1 MKKLMMATVLCSLST
16 FVMAKKYGP
25 AGCGLGSVLFKG
37 KRGTL
42 WNVSA
47 ATTNGSSG
55 NQTFGMTSGTSGCKV
70 TAKTKVSQI
79 NFIEAN
85 KFTLAND
92 IARGQGQTLATLGAL
107 YECQDVA
114 TMASALKDNY
124 KSIFKAADMSAEAI
138 NNNIESVLDAKK
150 ACI

>member
-1 MKKLMMATVLCSLST
+1 MKKLMMAVILSSLSF
-16 FVMAKKYGP
+16 FVYGKKYGP
-25 AGCGLGSVLFKG
+25 AGCGLGAVLLKG
-37 KRGTL
+37 KRGTM
-42 WNVSA
+42 WNLSA

-70 TAKTKVSQI
+70 TAKTRVSQI

-92 IARGQGQTLATLGAL
+92 ISRGKGQTLATLGAL
-107 YECQDVA
+107 YECNNVD
-114 TMASALKDNY
+114 TMASALKNNY
-124 KSIFKAADMSAEAI
+124 SQIFNEADMSAERI
-138 NNNIESVLDAKK
+138 NENIGSILESQQ